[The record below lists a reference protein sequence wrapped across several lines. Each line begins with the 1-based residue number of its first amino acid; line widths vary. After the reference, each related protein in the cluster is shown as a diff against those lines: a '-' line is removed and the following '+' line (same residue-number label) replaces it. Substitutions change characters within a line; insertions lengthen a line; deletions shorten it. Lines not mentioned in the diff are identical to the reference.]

1 MSAPQ
6 FYVAT
11 DFARKEE
18 AKEVADVL
26 MGSTPLQLRARWITE
41 QPAYF
46 DNGLGGE
53 LDREAAEAATRV
65 AVEDL
70 EDIWHSELFVQLTSG
85 EKARGGRHVELGY
98 ALGQAID
105 RPHRQIIALGPREH
119 AFHYHPL
126 VVHAPTVEDLVHW
139 AKGYCAGARI

>member
-18 AKEVADVL
+18 AREVADAL
-26 MGSTPLQLRARWITE
+26 MVATPLQLRARWLTD
-41 QPAYF
+41 QPVLLEG
-46 DNGLGGE
+46 GLGGE
-53 LDREAAEAATRV
+53 LYDDQAEAACRV

-70 EDIWHSELFVQLTSG
+70 EDIWHSQVFVQLTSG